1 MKFKMLFS
9 SVIILVGAIL
19 WSFSVDAQDAVRE
32 DVIPQ
37 DVITEDG
44 GTTQEGGTVLDP
56 RIAEVYR
63 DNKQLLSEARV
74 NALMQLLNER
84 VEIKEEAFVSGEKHQ
99 LLSTVPLFNKFNTDL
114 TRDTTVNINTF
125 NVLKYNMDF
134 FGIRSVS
141 YRVDNT
147 NFVIII
153 HQQAYR
159 N

>member
-1 MKFKMLFS
+1 MKFKMVFS

-19 WSFSVDAQDAVRE
+19 LGFSLRAQDR
-32 DVIPQ
+32 
-37 DVITEDG
+37 
-44 GTTQEGGTVLDP
+44 TTTLDP

-84 VEIKEEAFVSGEKHQ
+84 VEIKEEAYVTDEKHL
-99 LLSTVPLFNKFNTDL
+99 LLSTVPLFNKYNADL
-114 TRDTTVNINTF
+114 TRDTTVDMRTF

-134 FGIRSVS
+134 FSVRSVS
-141 YRVDNT
+141 YRMDNT

>member
-32 DVIPQ
+32 DLSSQEV
-37 DVITEDG
+37 
-44 GTTQEGGTVLDP
+44 TTQEGGTVLDP
-56 RIAEVYR
+56 RITEVYR
-63 DNKQLLSEARV
+63 DNMKLLSETRV
-74 NALMQLLNER
+74 NTLMKLLNER
-84 VEIKEEAFVSGEKHQ
+84 VEIKEEAFVAGEKHL
-99 LLSTVPLFNKFNTDL
+99 LLSTVPLFNKYNADL
-114 TRDTTVNINTF
+114 TRDTTVDMSTF

-134 FGIRSVS
+134 FGVRSVS
-141 YRVDNT
+141 YRMDNT

>member
-1 MKFKMLFS
+1 MKFKMVFS

-19 WSFSVDAQDAVRE
+19 LGFSLKAQDR
-32 DVIPQ
+32 
-37 DVITEDG
+37 
-44 GTTQEGGTVLDP
+44 TTTLDP

-74 NALMQLLNER
+74 NALMYLLDER
-84 VEIKEEAFVSGEKHQ
+84 VEIKEEAFVADEKHQ
-99 LLSTVPLFNKFNTDL
+99 LLSTVPLFNKYNADL
-114 TRDTTVNINTF
+114 TRDTTVNMSTF

-134 FGIRSVS
+134 FGVRSVS
-141 YRVDNT
+141 YRMDNT

>member
-1 MKFKMLFS
+1 MKFKMVFS

-19 WSFSVDAQDAVRE
+19 LGFSLRAQDR
-32 DVIPQ
+32 
-37 DVITEDG
+37 
-44 GTTQEGGTVLDP
+44 TTTLDP

-99 LLSTVPLFNKFNTDL
+99 LLSTVPLFNKYNTAL
-114 TRDTTVNINTF
+114 TRDVTFDLNTF
-125 NVLKYNMDF
+125 NVLKYNLAF
-134 FGIRSVS
+134 FENRDAL

-159 N
+159 R

>member
-1 MKFKMLFS
+1 MKFKMVFS

-19 WSFSVDAQDAVRE
+19 LGFSLRAQDR
-32 DVIPQ
+32 
-37 DVITEDG
+37 
-44 GTTQEGGTVLDP
+44 TTTLDP

-84 VEIKEEAFVSGEKHQ
+84 VEIKEEAYVTDEKHL
-99 LLSTVPLFNKFNTDL
+99 LLSTVPLFNKYNADL
-114 TRDTTVNINTF
+114 TRDTTVDMRTF

-134 FGIRSVS
+134 FGVRSVS
-141 YRVDNT
+141 YRMDNT